1 MKPVLLRKYH
11 ALCRELSLSE
21 DDKLV
26 ILQRYDVT
34 SSKDLDVEVL
44 RLVCDALQHDADQL
58 RNPPPAIRRKRS
70 KVLDLLT
77 QLGIYKPG
85 GSWAP
90 VNKFL
95 EQPRIAGKRLYLL
108 DEGELAALINKLH
121 AFKRRREQG
130 AEKENQTAPFN

>member
-1 MKPVLLRKYH
+1 MKTVFLRKYH
-11 ALCRELSLSE
+11 ALCHELSLS
-21 DDKLV
+21 DDEKQV
-26 ILQRYDVT
+26 ILQRYNVT

-44 RLVCDALQHDADQL
+44 RLICDALQHDADQQ
-58 RNPPPAIRRKRS
+58 RNPPLAIRRKRS

-77 QLGIYKPG
+77 QLGIYNPG

-108 DEGELAALINKLH
+108 DEAELAALINKLH
-121 AFKRRREQG
+121 AFKRRREQE
-130 AEKENQTAPFN
+130 AEQENKTAPFN